1 MSSAFLFGQPFF
13 GETISKFVKLKLTM
27 EKFLAWKI
35 LPRLMML
42 SMTIMS
48 YQVVQWFMALG
59 ADATTQQAAFVSTVV
74 GAMTGAFAVWMG
86 HENK

>member
-1 MSSAFLFGQPFF
+1 M
-13 GETISKFVKLKLTM
+13 TYTM
-27 EKFLAWKI
+27 EKILAWRI

-42 SMTIMS
+42 AMTLMS

-59 ADATTQQAAFVSTVV
+59 ASATTQQTAFVSTVV

-86 HENK
+86 HESNSTIEPKSRGPQRK

>member
-1 MSSAFLFGQPFF
+1 VP
-13 GETISKFVKLKLTM
+13 KLTM

-42 SMTIMS
+42 SMTVMS
-48 YQVVQWFMALG
+48 YQVVQWFMNLG

>member
-1 MSSAFLFGQPFF
+1 
-13 GETISKFVKLKLTM
+13 M
-27 EKFLAWKI
+27 EKILAWKI

>member
-1 MSSAFLFGQPFF
+1 MP
-13 GETISKFVKLKLTM
+13 KLTM

-48 YQVVQWFMALG
+48 FQVVQWFMALG

>member
-1 MSSAFLFGQPFF
+1 V
-13 GETISKFVKLKLTM
+13 TYTM
-27 EKFLAWKI
+27 EKILAWKI

-42 SMTIMS
+42 AMTVMS

-59 ADATTQQAAFVSTVV
+59 AEATTQQTAFVSTVI

-86 HENK
+86 HEQK

>member
-1 MSSAFLFGQPFF
+1 MP
-13 GETISKFVKLKLTM
+13 KLTM

-48 YQVVQWFMALG
+48 YQGVQWFMDLG

>member
-1 MSSAFLFGQPFF
+1 MP
-13 GETISKFVKLKLTM
+13 KLTM

-86 HENK
+86 HENR

>member
-1 MSSAFLFGQPFF
+1 
-13 GETISKFVKLKLTM
+13 M

-42 SMTIMS
+42 AMTLMS
-48 YQVVQWFMALG
+48 YQVVQWFMSLG
-59 ADATTQQAAFVSTVV
+59 ADATTQQTAFVSTVV

>member
-1 MSSAFLFGQPFF
+1 
-13 GETISKFVKLKLTM
+13 M
-27 EKFLAWKI
+27 EKMLAWRI

-42 SMTIMS
+42 SMTLMS

-59 ADATTQQAAFVSTVV
+59 ASATTQQTAFVSTVV

-86 HENK
+86 HESSSTIEPKSRVSQRK

>member
-1 MSSAFLFGQPFF
+1 M
-13 GETISKFVKLKLTM
+13 
-27 EKFLAWKI
+27 LA
-35 LPRLMML
+35 
-42 SMTIMS
+42 MTLMS

-59 ADATTQQAAFVSTVV
+59 ADATTQQTAFVSTVV

>member
-1 MSSAFLFGQPFF
+1 MP
-13 GETISKFVKLKLTM
+13 KLTM

-42 SMTIMS
+42 SMTVMS

>member
-1 MSSAFLFGQPFF
+1 MP
-13 GETISKFVKLKLTM
+13 KLTM

-42 SMTIMS
+42 SMTVMS
-48 YQVVQWFMALG
+48 YQVVQWFMNLG

>member
-1 MSSAFLFGQPFF
+1 
-13 GETISKFVKLKLTM
+13 M

-42 SMTIMS
+42 AMTLMS

-59 ADATTQQAAFVSTVV
+59 ADAATQQTVFVSTVV

>member
-1 MSSAFLFGQPFF
+1 MP
-13 GETISKFVKLKLTM
+13 KLTM

>member
-1 MSSAFLFGQPFF
+1 MP
-13 GETISKFVKLKLTM
+13 KLTM

-74 GAMTGAFAVWMG
+74 GAMTVAFAVWMG

>member
-1 MSSAFLFGQPFF
+1 
-13 GETISKFVKLKLTM
+13 
-27 EKFLAWKI
+27 
-35 LPRLMML
+35 
-42 SMTIMS
+42 MTIMS

>member
-1 MSSAFLFGQPFF
+1 MP
-13 GETISKFVKLKLTM
+13 KLTM

-48 YQVVQWFMALG
+48 YQVVQWVMDLG

>member
-1 MSSAFLFGQPFF
+1 MP
-13 GETISKFVKLKLTM
+13 KLTM
-27 EKFLAWKI
+27 EKFLAWII

>member
-1 MSSAFLFGQPFF
+1 MP
-13 GETISKFVKLKLTM
+13 KLTM

-42 SMTIMS
+42 SMTVMS

-74 GAMTGAFAVWMG
+74 GAMTGAFAVWIG

>member
-1 MSSAFLFGQPFF
+1 MP
-13 GETISKFVKLKLTM
+13 KLTM

-48 YQVVQWFMALG
+48 YQVVQWFMDLG

>member
-1 MSSAFLFGQPFF
+1 M
-13 GETISKFVKLKLTM
+13 TYTM
-27 EKFLAWKI
+27 EKILAWRI

-42 SMTIMS
+42 AMTLMS

-59 ADATTQQAAFVSTVV
+59 ASATTQQTAFVSTVV

-86 HENK
+86 HEASSTVESKSRNSGSRK

>member
-1 MSSAFLFGQPFF
+1 MP
-13 GETISKFVKLKLTM
+13 KLTM

-48 YQVVQWFMALG
+48 YHVVQWFMALG

>member
-1 MSSAFLFGQPFF
+1 M
-13 GETISKFVKLKLTM
+13 TYTM
-27 EKFLAWKI
+27 EKILAWKI

-59 ADATTQQAAFVSTVV
+59 ADATTQQTAFVSTVV
-74 GAMTGAFAVWMG
+74 GAMTGAFAAWMG
-86 HENK
+86 NEQK

>member
-1 MSSAFLFGQPFF
+1 M
-13 GETISKFVKLKLTM
+13 TYTM
-27 EKFLAWKI
+27 EKILAWRI

-42 SMTIMS
+42 AMTLMS

-59 ADATTQQAAFVSTVV
+59 ASATTQQTAFVSTVV

-86 HENK
+86 HESSSPVESKPHVSKRK

>member
-1 MSSAFLFGQPFF
+1 
-13 GETISKFVKLKLTM
+13 M

-35 LPRLMML
+35 LPRQMML